1 MCPTP
6 APNYICLLIAQAHC
20 ASNSSPTRVP
30 AEPLATRTIRPEA
43 LYRPS
48 VALASHHEC
57 TPSAAVTA
65 RVGLAFHTEMQ
76 ITNVSPA
83 DLVSQAE
90 LVVTRRIEL
99 IESADT
105 AVVRIAVA

>member
-1 MCPTP
+1 MHS
-6 APNYICLLIAQAHC
+6 QRRRH
-20 ASNSSPTRVP
+20 STRGP
-30 AEPLATRTIRPEA
+30 
-43 LYRPS
+43 
-48 VALASHHEC
+48 
-57 TPSAAVTA
+57 
-65 RVGLAFHTEMQ
+65 GFHTEMQ